1 MCLIIL
7 CLCVQLICQ
16 NLKNF
21 LKLFAFSSC
30 VCVFICGFLC
40 RKSVEKNRLSFK
52 NYVSILNKLSKCIEF
67 AVLINIP
74 YTGKTLCV
82 ETAL

>member
-1 MCLIIL
+1 MGNII
-7 CLCVQLICQ
+7 V
-16 NLKNF
+16 LKNF
-21 LKLFAFSSC
+21 LKVFAFSSC

-40 RKSVEKNRLSFK
+40 SVEKKRLSFK
-52 NYVSILNKLSKCIEF
+52 NCLSILNKLSKCIEF

-82 ETAL
+82 ETAQ